1 MQVTGGYLGEGEEKT
16 LWWVSKV
23 MMHFAG
29 SQRTFINQLLHCLPH
44 AGGLLLPPAV
54 KECHLH
60 IDESPIW
67 IFQQLIHHWVQDVLH
82 PRVLDVV
89 AI

>member
-1 MQVTGGYLGEGEEKT
+1 MTFSGEGVEKT
-16 LWWVSKV
+16 RGWVTRV
-23 MMHFAG
+23 MTHFVV
-29 SQRTFINQLLHCLPH
+29 SQRTFINQLFHRQPH

-60 IDESPIW
+60 IDESPVW
-67 IFQQLIHHWVQDVLH
+67 IFQQLIHHGVQDVLH
-82 PRVLDVV
+82 PRMLDVI